1 MAQNIGGRNTLIV
14 GTAAC
19 AIFTLLSPLT
29 FEKCDF
35 TALVVTRA
43 LIGAAEGVMFPAA
56 STLIAAWIP
65 LKERSIAVS
74 IVYSGVQFGSFIGTV
89 GSGDLIATYGTG
101 STFYIYGFIAVI
113 WCIASVS

>member
-1 MAQNIGGRNTLIV
+1 MAQKIGGRNTLIV

-19 AIFTLLSPLT
+19 ALFTVLCPLT
-29 FEKCDF
+29 FDTCNF
-35 TALVVTRA
+35 AALVILRV

-65 LKERSIAVS
+65 IKERSIAVS

-89 GSGDLIATYGTG
+89 GSGDLIAAYGSG
-101 STFYIYGFIAVI
+101 STFYIYGGIAVA